1 MKKLGLTIMSAVC
14 ALCLSLCAIIGFDS
28 VNYASAE
35 TGVTLSE
42 TKVMRSTQNDGVLL
56 ATAIKNMDAVFEIG
70 YELTVSEGEV
80 DIKTDAEIRNTRY
93 YEAIQ
98 TGTKTWYAADIF
110 GSEYEGAGII
120 AWEIAYNA
128 EYTYH
133 ATAYAKEGTLVEG
146 GIDAAN
152 AQTIK
157 NATKTIALHTVS
169 LQNEAGEELSS
180 FEVMHGGSVSET
192 AAEKSVAGYTYD
204 WTLNGSAYDFAAAV
218 TEDVVLVGTNKQL
231 KAIGPDLLY
240 MQINNGEPNTSG
252 IEYEKTVSGK
262 VSAVYQAVNPGGWSE
277 VYEQIKIDSTTAD
290 VESWIADGYTH
301 VAVDIYVNN
310 YGNESDMNLQF
321 DGTIITSVTNGQWNS
336 VEIPLSILVSR
347 KQFQV
352 YYGAYAGNFEFAI
365 TIPRLIKN
373 ITVTL
378 QSESGESL
386 GTASL
391 SGGKVDK
398 SSLPAAPAG
407 FEYAWQ
413 LNGTDFDFETVL
425 TESITLTA
433 VKKVKSIGF
442 KTVYMQLDSGENKT
456 SGISYNE
463 TVEGKTAMIK
473 HTESVGWNEVYE
485 QLIFN
490 VTAEDIAAWKAA
502 GYNYIEAEIYA
513 FASQDGDNRQL
524 KFYGTDTD
532 LANGTWTTVKLS
544 LDTLANHLVDS
555 FQVWFKYA
563 RTGTFTFAMT
573 TPNLVA

>member
-28 VNYASAE
+28 VNYVSAE

-146 GIDAAN
+146 GIDVAN

-157 NATKTIALHTVS
+157 NATKTIALYTVS

-231 KAIGPDLLY
+231 KAIELDLLY
-240 MQINNGEPNTSG
+240 MQINNGESNTSG
-252 IEYEKTVSGK
+252 IEYGKTVSGK
-262 VSAVYQAVNPGGWSE
+262 VSAVYQEVNLGWSE

-290 VESWIADGYTH
+290 VEAWIADGYTH
-301 VAVDIYVNN
+301 VAVDIYVHN
-310 YGNESDMNLQF
+310 YGNNSAMNLQF

-352 YYGAYAGNFEFAI
+352 YYGAWSGSFQFAI
-365 TIPRLIKN
+365 TIPQLIKN

-407 FEYAWQ
+407 FEYTWQ
-413 LNGTDFDFETVL
+413 LNGADFDFETVL

-433 VKKVKSIGF
+433 VKKVKSIGLKKMYMQMSGTEYF
-442 KTVYMQLDSGENKT
+442 DGVEYDKTVS
-456 SGISYNE
+456 
-463 TVEGKTAMIK
+463 GKTAIVYQEK
-473 HTESVGWNEVYE
+473 NVGYVDVYE
-485 QLIFN
+485 QLMFD
-490 VTAEDIAAWKAA
+490 VTTEDIAAWKAA
-502 GYNYIEAEIYA
+502 GYNYIEVDFYVHNYGNTSAMCV
-513 FASQDGDNRQL
+513 
-524 KFYGTDTD
+524 KFYGTDIALT
-532 LANGTWTTVKLS
+532 NGGWNTVKLS
-544 LDTLANHLVDS
+544 LDTLAANISDQ
-555 FQVWFKYA
+555 FQIYYGVYA
-563 RTGTFTFAMT
+563 GNFQFGMT

>member
-28 VNYASAE
+28 VNYVSAE

-146 GIDAAN
+146 GIDVAN

-157 NATKTIALHTVS
+157 NATKTIALYTVS

-240 MQINNGEPNTSG
+240 MQLDGKPNTSG
-252 IEYEKTVSGK
+252 IEYGKTVSGK
-262 VSAVYQAVNPGGWSE
+262 VSAVYQEVNSGWAQ
-277 VYEQIKIDSTTAD
+277 VYEQIRIDSTTAD
-290 VESWIADGYTH
+290 VEAWIADGYTH
-301 VAVDIYVNN
+301 VAVEIYVHN
-310 YGNESDMNLQF
+310 YGNTTAMNLQF
-321 DGTIITSVTNGQWNS
+321 DGNVITSITNGQWNS
-336 VEIPLSILVSR
+336 VEIPLDTLVSK

-352 YYGAYAGNFEFAI
+352 YYGAWSGSFQFAI
-365 TIPRLIKN
+365 TIPQLIKN

-378 QSESGESL
+378 QSESGEAL

-407 FEYAWQ
+407 FEYTWQ
-413 LNGTDFDFETVL
+413 LNGADFDFETVL
-425 TESITLTA
+425 TQSITLTA
-433 VKKVKSIGF
+433 VKKVKSIGL
-442 KTVYMQLDSGENKT
+442 KKMYMQQDGVTEFT
-456 SGISYNE
+456 DGIAYNE
-463 TVEGKTAMIK
+463 TVEGKTAMVK
-473 HTESVGWNEVYE
+473 HTKTFGWAEVVE
-485 QLIFN
+485 QIIFD

-502 GYNYIEAEIYA
+502 GYNYIEAEFYA
-513 FASQDGDNRQL
+513 FASHNGDNRQL
-524 KFYGTDTD
+524 NFYGTTTD

-544 LDTLANHLVDS
+544 LDTLASGLPNAFRVD
-555 FQVWFKYA
+555 FTNA
-563 RTGTFTFAMT
+563 RAGTFTFAMT

>member
-28 VNYASAE
+28 VNYVSAE

-133 ATAYAKEGTLVEG
+133 AIAYAKEGTLVEG
-146 GIDAAN
+146 GIDVAN

-157 NATKTIALHTVS
+157 NATKTIALYTVS

-231 KAIGPDLLY
+231 KAIGLDLLY
-240 MQINNGEPNTSG
+240 MQLNGESNTSG
-252 IEYEKTVSGK
+252 IEYGKTVSGK
-262 VSAVYQAVNPGGWSE
+262 VSAVYQEVNPGGWSE

-290 VESWIADGYTH
+290 VEAWIADGYTH
-301 VAVDIYVNN
+301 VAVDIYVFN
-310 YGNESDMNLQF
+310 YGNTTAMNLQF
-321 DGTIITSVTNGQWNS
+321 DGTIITSITNGQWNS
-336 VEIPLSILVSR
+336 VEIPLDILVSK

-352 YYGAYAGNFEFAI
+352 YYGAYAGNFQFAI

-373 ITVTL
+373 VTVTL

-398 SSLPAAPAG
+398 NSLPAAPAG
-407 FEYAWQ
+407 FIYSWQ
-413 LNGTDFDFETVL
+413 YNGADFDFETVITGDL
-425 TESITLTA
+425 TLTA
-433 VKKVKSIGF
+433 VKKIRSIGLKKMYMQMSGTEYF
-442 KTVYMQLDSGENKT
+442 DGVEYDKTVD
-456 SGISYNE
+456 
-463 TVEGKTAMIK
+463 GKIAAVYQEK
-473 HTESVGWNEVYE
+473 NVGWVEVYE
-485 QLIFN
+485 QLMFDM
-490 VTAEDIAAWKAA
+490 TAEDIAAWKAA
-502 GYNYIEAEIYA
+502 GYNYIEVDFYVHNYGNTSAMCV
-513 FASQDGDNRQL
+513 
-524 KFYGTDTD
+524 KFYGTDIALT
-532 LANGTWTTVKLS
+532 NGGWNTVKLS
-544 LDTLANHLVDS
+544 LDTLAANIS
-555 FQVWFKYA
+555 GQFQIFYGAYA
-563 RTGTFTFAMT
+563 GNFQFGMA
-573 TPNLVA
+573 TPQLAK

>member
-28 VNYASAE
+28 VNYVSAE

-120 AWEIAYNA
+120 AWEIAYNS
-128 EYTYH
+128 EYTYT

-146 GIDAAN
+146 GIDIAN

-157 NATKTIALHTVS
+157 NTTKTIALYTVS
-169 LQNEAGEELSS
+169 LQNEAGDELAS

-204 WTLNGSAYDFAAAV
+204 WTLNGSAYDFDAAV

-231 KAIGPDLLY
+231 KAIGLDLLY
-240 MQINNGEPNTSG
+240 MQFDGEANKSG
-252 IEYEKTVSGK
+252 IEYGKTVSGK
-262 VSAVYQAVNPGGWSE
+262 VSAVYQEVNSGWSQ
-277 VYEQIKIDSTTAD
+277 VYEQIRIDSTTAD
-290 VESWIADGYTH
+290 VEAWIADGYTH
-301 VAVDIYVNN
+301 VAVDIYVHN
-310 YGNESDMNLQF
+310 YGNTSAMNLQC

-336 VEIPLSILVSR
+336 VEIPLGILVSK

-352 YYGAYAGNFEFAI
+352 YYGAWSGSFQFAI
-365 TIPRLIKN
+365 TIPQLIKN

-433 VKKVKSIGF
+433 VKKVKSIGLKKMYMQMSGTEYF
-442 KTVYMQLDSGENKT
+442 DGVEYDKTVS
-456 SGISYNE
+456 
-463 TVEGKTAMIK
+463 GKTAIVYQEK
-473 HTESVGWNEVYE
+473 NVGFVEVYE
-485 QLIFN
+485 QLMFD
-490 VTAEDIAAWKAA
+490 VTTEDIAAWKAA
-502 GYNYIEAEIYA
+502 GYNYIEVDFYVHNYGNGSAMCV
-513 FASQDGDNRQL
+513 
-524 KFYGTDTD
+524 KFYGTDIALT
-532 LANGTWTTVKLS
+532 NGGWNTVKLS
-544 LDTLANHLVDS
+544 LDTLAANIS
-555 FQVWFKYA
+555 GQFQIFYGAYA
-563 RTGTFTFAMT
+563 GNFQFGMA

>member
-28 VNYASAE
+28 VNYVSAE

-133 ATAYAKEGTLVEG
+133 AIAYAKEGTLVEG
-146 GIDAAN
+146 GIDVAN

-157 NATKTIALHTVS
+157 NATKTIALYTVS

-231 KAIGPDLLY
+231 KAIGLDLLY
-240 MQINNGEPNTSG
+240 MQLNGETNTSG
-252 IEYEKTVSGK
+252 IEYGKTVSGK
-262 VSAVYQAVNPGGWSE
+262 VSAVYQEVNPGGWSE

-290 VESWIADGYTH
+290 VEAWIADGYTH
-301 VAVDIYVNN
+301 VAVDIYVFN
-310 YGNESDMNLQF
+310 YGNTTAMNLQF
-321 DGTIITSVTNGQWNS
+321 DGTIITSITNGQWNS
-336 VEIPLSILVSR
+336 VEIPLDILVSK

-352 YYGAYAGNFEFAI
+352 YYGAYAGNFQFAI

-373 ITVTL
+373 VTVTL

-398 SSLPAAPAG
+398 NSLPAAPAG
-407 FEYAWQ
+407 FIYSWQ
-413 LNGTDFDFETVL
+413 YNGADFDFETVITGDL
-425 TESITLTA
+425 TLTA
-433 VKKVKSIGF
+433 VKKIRSIGLKKMYMQMSGTEYF
-442 KTVYMQLDSGENKT
+442 DGVEYDKTVD
-456 SGISYNE
+456 
-463 TVEGKTAMIK
+463 GKIAAVYQEK
-473 HTESVGWNEVYE
+473 NVGWVEVYE
-485 QLIFN
+485 QLMFDM
-490 VTAEDIAAWKAA
+490 TAEDIAAWKAA
-502 GYNYIEAEIYA
+502 GYNYIEVDFYVHNYGNTSAMCV
-513 FASQDGDNRQL
+513 
-524 KFYGTDTD
+524 KFYGTDIALT
-532 LANGTWTTVKLS
+532 NGGWNTVKLS
-544 LDTLANHLVDS
+544 LDTLAANIS
-555 FQVWFKYA
+555 GQFQIFYGAYA
-563 RTGTFTFAMT
+563 GNFQFGMA
-573 TPNLVA
+573 TPQLAK

>member
-28 VNYASAE
+28 VNYVSAE

-146 GIDAAN
+146 GIDVAN

-157 NATKTIALHTVS
+157 NATKTIALYTVS

-231 KAIGPDLLY
+231 KAIELDLLY
-240 MQINNGEPNTSG
+240 MQINNGESNTSG
-252 IEYEKTVSGK
+252 IEYGKTVSGK
-262 VSAVYQAVNPGGWSE
+262 VSAVYQEVNLGWSE

-290 VESWIADGYTH
+290 VEAWIADGYTH
-301 VAVDIYVNN
+301 VAVDIYVHN
-310 YGNESDMNLQF
+310 YGNNSAMNLQF

-352 YYGAYAGNFEFAI
+352 YYGAWSGSFQFAI
-365 TIPRLIKN
+365 TIPQLIKN

-407 FEYAWQ
+407 FEYTWQ
-413 LNGTDFDFETVL
+413 LNGADFDFETVL

-433 VKKVKSIGF
+433 VKKVKSIGLKKMYMQMSGTEYF
-442 KTVYMQLDSGENKT
+442 DGVEYDKTVS
-456 SGISYNE
+456 
-463 TVEGKTAMIK
+463 GKTAIVYQEK
-473 HTESVGWNEVYE
+473 NVGWVEVYE
-485 QLIFN
+485 QLMFD
-490 VTAEDIAAWKAA
+490 VTTEDIAAWKAA
-502 GYNYIEAEIYA
+502 GYNYIEVDFYVHNYGNTSAMCV
-513 FASQDGDNRQL
+513 
-524 KFYGTDTD
+524 KFYGTDIALT
-532 LANGTWTTVKLS
+532 NGGWNTVKLS
-544 LDTLANHLVDS
+544 LDTLAANISDQ
-555 FQVWFKYA
+555 FQIYYGVYA
-563 RTGTFTFAMT
+563 GNFQFGMT